1 MDKSWINKPHLSQ
14 DYKLGVKSFL
24 DFAFGKSTALVMKCL
39 CNRCSLVKSKSR
51 EDVEET
57 AQVPSDIAQVESDS
71 TVNLLDDLFPNSD
84 TNMHGG
90 DEPGSFEHT
99 MGTDRPSTSSG
110 NCGKGEDFDELFADF
125 NQELYTGCTK
135 FTKLSFLL
143 KLYHI
148 KCMCGI
154 SDKGISMVLDL
165 LKEAFTHAKLPDSFN
180 GMKKK
185 GRIAKF
191 VKLLAGK
198 FLKRVQSLDQKI

>member
-1 MDKSWINKPHLSQ
+1 
-14 DYKLGVKSFL
+14 
-24 DFAFGKSTALVMKCL
+24 
-39 CNRCSLVKSKSR
+39 
-51 EDVEET
+51 
-57 AQVPSDIAQVESDS
+57 
-71 TVNLLDDLFPNSD
+71 
-84 TNMHGG
+84 MHGG

-180 GMKKK
+180 GMKKVYLEHLRREEQ
-185 GRIAKF
+185 GRTLCLELSLTAHAQGEERIR
-191 VKLLAGK
+191 
-198 FLKRVQSLDQKI
+198 LKPAQPA